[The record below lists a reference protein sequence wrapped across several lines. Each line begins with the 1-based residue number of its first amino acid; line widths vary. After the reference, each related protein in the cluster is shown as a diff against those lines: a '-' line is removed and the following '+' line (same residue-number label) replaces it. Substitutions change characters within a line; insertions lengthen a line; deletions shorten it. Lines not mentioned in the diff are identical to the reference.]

1 MGNGMSKDEQLYEAV
16 KNSNH
21 NAVKSL
27 RRDGASL
34 EWVDK
39 EGRTPLILA
48 CTRGDLF
55 EMVLT
60 LLNLGANIKHY
71 RPGTYGGYPLHHA
84 AKRGLDKTVLLLLSR
99 GGALPDPSIIQILR

>member
-34 EWVDK
+34 EVSF
-39 EGRTPLILA
+39 EGLRIL
-48 CTRGDLF
+48 
-55 EMVLT
+55 
-60 LLNLGANIKHY
+60 
-71 RPGTYGGYPLHHA
+71 
-84 AKRGLDKTVLLLLSR
+84 S
-99 GGALPDPSIIQILR
+99 